1 MKLILDF
8 ETSGQ
13 IKFTTSN
20 DNIHSYI
27 LTWKDDE
34 ETFSLWYDENT
45 FVWEKKYEN
54 VETAVANVTA
64 SLVEAM
70 KDLKYVQNK

>member
-8 ETSGQ
+8 ETPNQ
-13 IKFTTSN
+13 IKFTTSD

-34 ETFSLWYDENT
+34 ENFSLWYDIDT

-54 VETAVANVTA
+54 VGTAVANLAA

-70 KDLKYVQNK
+70 KVKN

>member
-8 ETSGQ
+8 ETSNQ
-13 IKFTTSN
+13 VKFTTSD

-27 LTWKDDE
+27 LGWKDDE

-45 FVWEKKYEN
+45 FVWEKKYDD
-54 VETAVANVTA
+54 VGTAVANVTA

-70 KDLKYVQNK
+70 KVRN